1 MIETIISP
9 KKSGNVL
16 VTIAIGTKFKSLW
29 KKNASTNWMEYCH
42 KNDLGL
48 LIITDDLIEKDHAY
62 WKKATW
68 QKLLLGEEIRKYNS
82 EIKNVCY
89 IDTDFLINPNAPNV
103 FDASDLDKVNLV
115 SLFNKLPFDLN
126 LVKKRIAYNRHYN
139 YSSNY
144 PLDSSLFMNIKDE
157 CDYHGV
163 ALLPDMSC
171 AGFFVFNIEKHA
183 ETLRNSFFNYK
194 SDVKSI
200 TNGGDQFH
208 FNYEIMNNLPVNWLD
223 YRYQAIW
230 LYEMAAYYPFLYQ
243 KINQNNIDLIKSSVL
258 TSLENNFFLHFA
270 GAWHESEMFFV
281 EGLLEDENY
290 NHKKFNQYLNKD
302 ISGVPRGLI
311 KPNK

>member
-1 MIETIISP
+1 MIETIIAP

-16 VTIAIGTKFKSLW
+16 VTIAIGIKYKSLW
-29 KKNASTNWMEYCH
+29 EKHASANWMEYCV

-48 LIITDDLIEKDHAY
+48 LVITDDLIDKNHEY
-62 WKKATW
+62 WKKANW
-68 QKLLLGEEIRKYNS
+68 QKLLLGEALKKHNS

-89 IDTDFLINPNAPNV
+89 IDTDFLINPNAPNI
-103 FDASDLDKVNLV
+103 FDVSDLDKINLV
-115 SLFNKLPFDLN
+115 SLFNNLPFDLN
-126 LVKKRIAYNRHYN
+126 LVKKRIAFNRHHR
-139 YSSNY
+139 YSSDY
-144 PLDSSLFMNIKDE
+144 PLDSSLFMNIKE
-157 CDYHGV
+157 VCDYHGK

-171 AGFFVFNIEKHA
+171 SGFFVFNIDKHA
-183 ETLRNSFFNYK
+183 EKLRLSFFNYK

-208 FNYEIMNNLPVNWLD
+208 FNFEIMNNLSVNWLD

-243 KINQNNIDLIKSSVL
+243 MTNQNNTDLIKSCVL

-270 GAWHESEMFFV
+270 GAWNESEMLLV
-281 EGLLEDENY
+281 DGLLEDENY
-290 NHKKFNQYLNKD
+290 NNKEFNQYLNKN

-311 KPNK
+311 LPNK